1 VSATGPNQQQLSHWL
16 EAGAVAGV
24 AMRQGWAGSSGPGVT
39 PGWSATPS
47 VRSCPWG
54 GSRRMH
60 TDSESVQHA
69 RTTGP
74 GRLQVAGK
82 PLVIEARVPL
92 VMERRKRVG
101 Q

>member
-1 VSATGPNQQQLSHWL
+1 MIS
-16 EAGAVAGV
+16 
-24 AMRQGWAGSSGPGVT
+24 GS
-39 PGWSATPS
+39 S

-60 TDSESVQHA
+60 TDSESVHRA
-69 RTTGP
+69 HTAELSRTH
-74 GRLQVAGK
+74 LVGK

-92 VMERRKRVG
+92 VMERRKRLG